1 MIPARPVADG
11 PSGDLPEASGSIPW
25 GFRAEVARSTL
36 AEANESRDWGIDA
49 DWA

>member
-1 MIPARPVADG
+1 MTSRESLREIEARLSSRSERLD
-11 PSGDLPEASGSIPW
+11 SL